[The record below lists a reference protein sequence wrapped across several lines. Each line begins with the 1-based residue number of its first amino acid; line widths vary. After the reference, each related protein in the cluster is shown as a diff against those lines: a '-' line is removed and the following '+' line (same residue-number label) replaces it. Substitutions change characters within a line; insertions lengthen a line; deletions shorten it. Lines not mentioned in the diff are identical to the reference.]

1 MHWAI
6 DTTKRWRKSGRE
18 GSWCAPST
26 LLETA
31 RHHPP
36 GWRVARLQSG
46 PTGKAPR
53 VSPTTDSRT
62 TQPTSPSTVAASFSA
77 RSWRRISVDAP
88 GPPRWRPQSSPRHP
102 RPPRHGPWRGPP
114 PTLAAG
120 AGARKETTTSSRRR
134 RRGPPTR
141 TASTVT
147 DLQSTMP
154 LLVLAT
160 SDRGRHARVAPAP
173 LARTGSRSRGAARR
187 AFALAIYCMYHDGFA
202 ERWRLGAASP
212 SPSPPWRDRRE
223 MRHIGIK
230 KNTRHGI
237 AMAVRSTW
245 SSRARRQLVV
255 VACLLKCFTRRKR
268 PCNFLPS
275 TRAGGGERVR
285 WERNSVSSL

>member
-1 MHWAI
+1 M
-6 DTTKRWRKSGRE
+6 
-18 GSWCAPST
+18 
-26 LLETA
+26 
-31 RHHPP
+31 
-36 GWRVARLQSG
+36 
-46 PTGKAPR
+46 
-53 VSPTTDSRT
+53 SPTTDSRT

-120 AGARKETTTSSRRR
+120 AGARKDSSRRR

-141 TASTVT
+141 AASTVT
-147 DLQSTMP
+147 DLQSTVP

-173 LARTGSRSRGAARR
+173 LARTRSRSRGAARR

-212 SPSPPWRDRRE
+212 SVAVAPATRPPRNAAH
-223 MRHIGIK
+223 RH
-230 KNTRHGI
+230 
-237 AMAVRSTW
+237 
-245 SSRARRQLVV
+245 
-255 VACLLKCFTRRKR
+255 
-268 PCNFLPS
+268 
-275 TRAGGGERVR
+275 
-285 WERNSVSSL
+285 